1 MKTHCAPLCI
11 LACLLLTAAVSVHA
25 DEVYS
30 KTEAAN
36 RLYKQGRFEDALKL
50 YEDALLLSPSDPKLK
65 MNKGSA
71 LYRLGDLDG
80 AQKDYE
86 GALDAKDKKERAT
99 AHYNMGNIL
108 FRKGETMQRQGD
120 MKAQE
125 EYKAALDHF
134 IRALD
139 LQPSDRDAKWN
150 LQLTHGRIKQMEQQQ
165 QQQQQQ
171 QDDNKDKQNKE
182 QQQQNRQQ
190 EPQQNKEQQDNGQK
204 DKDTDKGDKK
214 ESQEQKEQQQ
224 QNQNQDQKG
233 KEQPQ
238 PQSSAEQSGEKMKK
252 EEAERI
258 LELYADDADS
268 LNKPMKQGQGKQN
281 QPERDW

>member
-1 MKTHCAPLCI
+1 MKTHCVPLHI
-11 LACLLLTAAVSVHA
+11 MAYLLLAGVTFVHA

-36 RLYKQGRFEDALKL
+36 RLYKQGRFEEALRL
-50 YEDALLLSPSDPKLK
+50 YEDALLLSPADPKLK

-71 LYRLGDLDG
+71 LYRLGDLEG

-86 GALDAKDKKERAT
+86 GALDAKEEKERAT

-125 EYKAALDHF
+125 EYKAARDHF

-171 QDDNKDKQNKE
+171 QNDNKNNRNKDQQQQQQNKE
-182 QQQQNRQQ
+182 QQQQQQ
-190 EPQQNKEQQDNGQK
+190 DKEQEN
-204 DKDTDKGDKK
+204 KDTDKRDK
-214 ESQEQKEQQQ
+214 QENQEQQKEQQQ
-224 QNQNQDQKG
+224 QNQDQEQKE

-238 PQSSAEQSGEKMKK
+238 PQASVEQSEEKMKK
-252 EEAERI
+252 EDAKRI